1 MFTGSPFFVRFRS
14 YGRQVPAGVRW
25 LVMLPGLLLTLS
37 AIAILIWPEL
47 LAYLVAS
54 VMLFVG
60 LMLTLW
66 GWSMHQA
73 ERRTKTHQTV
83 YYEVL

>member
-1 MFTGSPFFVRFRS
+1 MFTTSPFFVRFRR
-14 YGRQVPAGVRW
+14 YGRQASVGAAW
-25 LVMLPGLLLTLS
+25 LVMAPGLLLTLS

-54 VMLFVG
+54 AMLFVG
-60 LMLTLW
+60 LSLTLW
-66 GWSMHQA
+66 GWSMRQG
-73 ERRTKTHQTV
+73 ERRTKSPQTV